1 MLKVGSLVVLAN
13 TALRDWAGIGSVVNV
28 IAADADLPDL
38 TLYDVDF
45 ASTLRTLHASELK
58 PIRTSSSCD
67 EKNRLLLAHEMAF
80 DSYIRTASE
89 LAETVGIMTNE
100 EFEFLYSRAQGARQF
115 LVETRERLNDHTAEH
130 RC

>member
-1 MLKVGSLVVLAN
+1 MLEVGSLVVLTN

-28 IAADADLPDL
+28 IASDADAPDL

-58 PIRTSSSCD
+58 PIRISSSCD
-67 EKNRLLLAHEMAF
+67 EKNRLLVAHEEAF
-80 DSYIRTASE
+80 DSYMRAASE
-89 LAETVGIMTNE
+89 LAEAVGITQA
-100 EFEFLYSRAQGARQF
+100 EFESLYTKAQGARQF
-115 LVETRERLNDHTAEH
+115 LVETRKRLNDHTAEH

>member
-1 MLKVGSLVVLAN
+1 MLKVGSLVVLTN

-58 PIRTSSSCD
+58 PIRSSSSCD
-67 EKNRLLLAHEMAF
+67 EKNRLLVAHEEAF
-80 DSYIRTASE
+80 DSYMRAASE
-89 LAETVGIMTNE
+89 LAETVGITQA
-100 EFEFLYSRAQGARQF
+100 EFESLYTRAQGARQF

>member
-1 MLKVGSLVVLAN
+1 MLKVGSLVVLTN

-67 EKNRLLLAHEMAF
+67 EKNRLLVAHEDAF
-80 DSYIRTASE
+80 DSYMRAASE
-89 LAETVGIMTNE
+89 LAEAVGITQA
-100 EFEFLYSRAQGARQF
+100 EFVSLYSRAQAARQF
-115 LVETRERLNDHTAEH
+115 LVETRERLNDHTADH